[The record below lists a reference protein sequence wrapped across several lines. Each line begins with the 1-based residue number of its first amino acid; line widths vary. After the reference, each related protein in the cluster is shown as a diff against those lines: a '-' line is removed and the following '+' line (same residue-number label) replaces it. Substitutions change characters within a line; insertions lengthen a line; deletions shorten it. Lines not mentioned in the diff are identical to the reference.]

1 MWFKC
6 VMPGPSSSA
15 RDYTIVAAKE
25 KGRQRWKKMSDY
37 HWQARVE
44 HAFFREIISQAI
56 RFHIERLREHNEPV
70 PEPYCTA
77 TVVDVA
83 AVAG

>member
-1 MWFKC
+1 
-6 VMPGPSSSA
+6 MPGPSSSA

-25 KGRQRWKKMSDY
+25 KGRQRWKKTSDY

-56 RFHIERLREHNEPV
+56 RFHIERLREHNGV
-70 PEPYCTA
+70 
-77 TVVDVA
+77 
-83 AVAG
+83 

>member
-1 MWFKC
+1 M
-6 VMPGPSSSA
+6 
-15 RDYTIVAAKE
+15 
-25 KGRQRWKKMSDY
+25 
-37 HWQARVE
+37 E

>member
-1 MWFKC
+1 
-6 VMPGPSSSA
+6 MPGPSSSA

-25 KGRQRWKKMSDY
+25 KGRQRWKKTSDY

-44 HAFFREIISQAI
+44 HVFFREIISQAI

-70 PEPYCTA
+70 PEPHCTA